1 MKATVRRCVQCGR
14 NDTRRTWSSIEQA
27 ANDGA
32 LLAWTCPTCA
42 WTEAELIE
50 VEASATGASGDQLA
64 PVDQEE
70 ARHPVAGSPR
80 GG

>member
-14 NDTRRTWSSIEQA
+14 DDTGRTWPSIEDA

-32 LLAWTCPTCA
+32 LRSWTCPTCA
-42 WTEAELIE
+42 WTEAELVE
-50 VEASATGASGDQLA
+50 VDASTTGASGAQPA
-64 PVDQEE
+64 PVPDE